1 MREALF
7 IVAFISTVVGVAY
20 LLYSLALYVYHVA
33 KNQRFMAEIE
43 ENRNEFIKAPRS
55 PKKPR

>member
-7 IVAFISTVVGVAY
+7 IVAFISLIVGVTY

-33 KNQRFMAEIE
+33 KNQRLMAEIE